1 MQRDGMDVDMARY
14 QSSIDSMLRTL
25 TRRGQAIE
33 INAGKKPYIMPEY
46 AYLLDRYRALGG
58 RLITVGTDAHS
69 IPQFGMGLKEAY
81 MLALEKGFESVA
93 VFKRRKCE
101 LVSIRKL
108 LALE

>member
-1 MQRDGMDVDMARY
+1 M
-14 QSSIDSMLRTL
+14 IH
-25 TRRGQAIE
+25 QAIFDNFAKK
-33 INAGKKPYIMPEY
+33 NAME
-46 AYLLDRYRALGG
+46 LDRYRALGG

-101 LVSIRKL
+101 LVSIGKL